1 MTRHAPTYPRN
12 ALSDAA
18 QLRIRPLMQDL
29 PTENIADLA
38 MRAREI
44 GDVIPLWYGEGDLVT
59 PDFVRDAAKAALDAG
74 MTFYIPDM
82 RGLPALSTALAA
94 YQTALHGVTLAPD
107 RSTVTPGGMQALLMA
122 LQLVLDPGQNAVYL
136 EPQWPNIRNLVHL
149 CGGEPR
155 PVPMRMADGDW
166 ALDMDALARACDA
179 RTRAI
184 IFSSPANPTGWVASH
199 EDLAA
204 LLAFARARG
213 IWIIA
218 DEVYARLYRDAPA
231 APSIL
236 QVADPEDLVLTVNSF
251 SKAWAMTGWRVGW
264 LVHPASVATTVGAM
278 TQYMNSGS
286 AGMLQA
292 GAMAALT
299 EGEALVATMRQRC
312 LGGIDMAYEVLS
324 RLPGVRLP
332 RKPRGGMYVFFT
344 IDGQPDSRAA
354 ARHILEVA
362 RVGLAPGL
370 LFGGSAAEH
379 LRMCICR
386 DPAQLRLALDRMAAA
401 LGG

>member
-1 MTRHAPTYPRN
+1 MTRHAPTYPQN

-94 YQTALHGVTLAPD
+94 YQTALHGVALAPE
-107 RSTVTPGGMQALLMA
+107 RSTVTPGGMQALLLA

-155 PVPMRMADGDW
+155 GVPMRMADGDW
-166 ALDMDALARACDA
+166 ALDMAALARACDA

-184 IFSSPANPTGWVASH
+184 IFSSPANPTGWVASQD
-199 EDLAA
+199 DLAA

-236 QVADPEDLVLTVNSF
+236 QVAEPEDLVLTVNSF

-264 LVHPASVATTVGAM
+264 LVHPASLATTVGAM
-278 TQYMNSGS
+278 TQYMNSGT

-292 GAMAALT
+292 GALAALT
-299 EGEALVATMRQRC
+299 EGEALVATMRGRC

-324 RLPGVRLP
+324 RLPGVGLP